1 MRRKIILV
9 LVSSSLSLFQI
20 GCIQTVAWFTK
31 KTATWEYV
39 DKAWGGA
46 SAGPVELHDQN
57 LIIPISLLIRNASRP
72 DSGICVYDPS
82 GYVKGSRIY
91 IRLKQGLCSQTAA
104 HSIEAKI
111 KKPPVGEYDIVYDD
125 SAANYP
131 VLGKATIPE

>member
-1 MRRKIILV
+1 MKHKIILV
-9 LVSSSLSLFQI
+9 LVSSLLLFQI
-20 GCIQTVAWFTK
+20 GCIQTVVWFTK
-31 KTATWEYV
+31 KTANWEYV

-46 SAGPVELHDQN
+46 IAGPVELHDQN
-57 LIIPISLLIRNASRP
+57 LIIPITLWIHNASRP

-91 IRLKQGLCSQTAA
+91 ITLKQGLCNQTAA

-131 VLGKATIPE
+131 VLGKATIPK